1 MWVFI
6 VVVSSGWLVPCTTC
20 MLDPETVV
28 VAHLVGA
35 PVKRVGFR
43 GRLFAILLAF
53 ALVPSI
59 LIAVAWNAT
68 GSFVLPLVS
77 GTAAWDSV
85 AATGERAVTAL
96 RGANLSDA
104 QRRALDAHEHVL
116 RSSVVH
122 SRQADFVF
130 RPGREDDRAHDAH
143 RRARDRASWR
153 RASRDI

>member
-1 MWVFI
+1 M
-6 VVVSSGWLVPCTTC
+6 
-20 MLDPETVV
+20 
-28 VAHLVGA
+28 
-35 PVKRVGFR
+35 KRVGFR

-85 AATGERAVTAL
+85 AATGERAVTAI

-104 QRRALDAHEHVL
+104 QRRALDAHERVL

-122 SRQADFVF
+122 SRQVSSLCSWSAPIRNTIEVAG
-130 RPGREDDRAHDAH
+130 PSS
-143 RRARDRASWR
+143 ARSWR
-153 RASRDI
+153 SVSTV